1 MKHNTPNRLIH
12 ATSPYLLQHAYN
24 PVDWYEWSPEALE
37 KAVKEDKPI
46 LVSIGYSSCHW
57 CHVME
62 RESFEKDDIAKVM
75 NDFFVCIKVDREE
88 RPDIDQIYMD
98 AVQALGVHGGWPLN
112 VFLTPDRK
120 PFFGG
125 TYFAPANWTQVLTN
139 INKAFRQN
147 RKQIEDTGE
156 ELRLHLLRSEVDRFI
171 QQPQDTSL
179 PHDLQEIFA
188 KLESRFDN
196 GWGGMDRAPK
206 FVMPSVWIFL
216 LRYYYLTHNSA
227 ALKQLSVTLRRV
239 AMGGIYDQVGGG
251 FSRYSVDA
259 YWFAPH
265 FEKMLYDNAQML
277 TLYSEAFSL
286 TQEQEFKTVVYE
298 TIEWLTRE
306 MTHPEGGFYSALD
319 ADSEGVE
326 GKFYCWTKEEF
337 DAVLGTHA
345 SLVGDYYRVQDG
357 GNWEHNMNILMRE
370 KSDEVFLRDHALT
383 QTQWNDL
390 LASAKKKLYD
400 VRTRRI
406 RPGLDDKIITSWN
419 AMTISGLCSAYKA
432 FGENRFR
439 SLAQSAMR
447 FLENELMEGLVI
459 YRSYKE
465 KRSTVHAFLDDYAF
479 VIKAYTD
486 LYEVTFDDY
495 YLRRAEK
502 FTEYTLEQFSDPAG
516 GFLFYTAGTSEEL
529 ITRKKD
535 IFDNVIPSSNSV
547 MALNLLHLGIMLD
560 REDWKTMAETLSGSL
575 ANLIRSEPN
584 YMSQWAI
591 VYTEL
596 KHAMAEV
603 VITGEHADTFRM
615 ELQKTFHPY
624 TLVMGTTTESDL
636 PLVKDKTAAGQQTT
650 LYVCYNKTCR
660 LPVTHVADAIDQFKT
675 HPVVDLPQ
683 S

>member
-1 MKHNTPNRLIH
+1 
-12 ATSPYLLQHAYN
+12 
-24 PVDWYEWSPEALE
+24 LE
-37 KAVKEDKPI
+37 KAIKEDKPI

-62 RESFEKDDIAKVM
+62 RESFEKEDIAKVM

-88 RPDIDQIYMD
+88 RPDIDQVYMD
-98 AVQALGVHGGWPLN
+98 AVQVLGVQGGWPLN

-125 TYFAPANWTQVLTN
+125 TYFAPPNWTQILVN
-139 INKAFRQN
+139 INKAFKQN

-156 ELRLHLLRSEVDRFI
+156 ELRVHLLRSEVDRFI
-171 QQPQDTSL
+171 QKPQDSTL
-179 PHDLQEIFA
+179 PHDLQEIFV
-188 KLESRFDN
+188 KLESKFDTV
-196 GWGGMDRAPK
+196 WGGMDRAPK
-206 FVMPSVWIFL
+206 FVMPSVWIYL
-216 LRYYYLTHNSA
+216 LRYYYLTHDTV
-227 ALKQLSVTLRRV
+227 ALKQLSITLLRV

-265 FEKMLYDNAQML
+265 FEKMLYDNAQLL
-277 TLYSEAFSL
+277 TLYSEAYSL
-286 TQEQEFKTVVYE
+286 TREKEFKTVVYE

-306 MTHPEGGFYSALD
+306 MTHPDGGFYSALD

-337 DAVLGTHA
+337 ESVLGEH
-345 SLVGDYYRVQDG
+345 SILLGDYYRIQDG
-357 GNWEHNMNILMRE
+357 GNWEHEMNILMRE
-370 KSDEVFLRDHALT
+370 KSDEVFLKNQNLESK
-383 QTQWNDL
+383 QWEGI
-390 LASAKKKLYD
+390 LAEGKKKLFE
-400 VRTRRI
+400 VRSHRI

-419 AMTISGLCSAYKA
+419 AMTISGLCSAYKT
-432 FGENRFR
+432 FGEARF
-439 SLAQSAMR
+439 LNFAQRAMK
-447 FLENELMEGLVI
+447 FLENELMEGVVL
-459 YRSYKE
+459 YRSFKE

-486 LYEVTFDDY
+486 LYEVTFDEY

-502 FTEYTLEQFSDPAG
+502 FTEYTLEQFSDSAG
-516 GFLFYTAGTSEEL
+516 GFLFYTASISEEL

-547 MALNLLHLGIMLD
+547 MTMNLLHLGTMLD
-560 REDWKTMAETLSGSL
+560 REEWKTMAETLAGSL
-575 ANLIRSEPN
+575 ANLIISEPN

-596 KHAMAEV
+596 KHSMAEV
-603 VITGEHADTFRM
+603 IIAGKEAHVYRA
-615 ELQKTFHPY
+615 ELQRAFHPFS
-624 TLVMGTTTESDL
+624 LVMGAEASSEL
-636 PLVKDKTAAGQQTT
+636 PLVKDKLKDSKQTMI
-650 LYVCYNKTCR
+650 YVCYNKTCR
-660 LPVTHVADAIDQFKT
+660 LPVARVTDAIEQFKS
-675 HPVVDLPQ
+675 HPVANLPQ